1 MILHIG
7 TNAWQIMNDRDPGG
21 RQSVG
26 GPNPGELQQP
36 W

>member
-7 TNAWQIMNDRDPGG
+7 TNAWQIMNDRDPGC

-26 GPNPGELQQP
+26 GTDAGELQ
-36 W
+36 